1 MLVWALPVIV
11 WARNR
16 GTRAPEVPSGGLGR
30 GGEVGG
36 RSCGAGGRG
45 RGRADLRGPEEKGR
59 FCEDA
64 DSGQRVGEGLGGR
77 RATHA
82 RVAPRCPEAPGGGA
96 GLPGAMP
103 PFLAAPHTC
112 QHCVTA
118 VTAVTA
124 PPPLSLCFCHSL
136 CPLPCQ
142 GPLCLL
148 CISVI
153 SLWAA
158 RGPSAARRAGPALA
172 PLSPAPASPCLLCC
186 PCLALAVLSG
196 PVRSLRFSG
205 SPHLPLSLPFRACFV
220 PLCSVPACVS
230 GSQSLSPS
238 VPLSLYVSFSLPC
251 PTRRGCPTQLRD
263 CDASPSPRTPHS
275 TPLHTQTPPRPR
287 TFTLSSLGQDEA
299 LP

>member
-1 MLVWALPVIV
+1 M
-11 WARNR
+11 
-16 GTRAPEVPSGGLGR
+16 
-30 GGEVGG
+30 GG

-64 DSGQRVGEGLGGR
+64 DSGQRVGEGLGG

-124 PPPLSLCFCHSL
+124 PPSVSLFLTFPVPPSLSRATLSSLHLCHFPLGGAW
-136 CPLPCQ
+136 PLRSQAGRSRP
-142 GPLCLL
+142 
-148 CISVI
+148 
-153 SLWAA
+153 
-158 RGPSAARRAGPALA
+158 GPAL
-172 PLSPAPASPCLLCC
+172 PGSRLSLSPLL
-186 PCLALAVLSG
+186 PLLSSAVLSG
-196 PVRSLRFSG
+196 PLRSLWFSV

-220 PLCSVPACVS
+220 PLRSVPACVS

-251 PTRRGCPTQLRD
+251 PTRRGCPTHLRD